1 VRIRVERSG
10 GFAGLPMIKEVDGK
24 DIPQNLV
31 SAVRKIMKNKNSSL
45 ISSKPIPRGAAD
57 HYSYKIS
64 IQDGA
69 NQDVIECNQYD
80 VQDELKPL
88 IKYVERYSKT

>member
-88 IKYVERYSKT
+88 IKYVEGYSKT